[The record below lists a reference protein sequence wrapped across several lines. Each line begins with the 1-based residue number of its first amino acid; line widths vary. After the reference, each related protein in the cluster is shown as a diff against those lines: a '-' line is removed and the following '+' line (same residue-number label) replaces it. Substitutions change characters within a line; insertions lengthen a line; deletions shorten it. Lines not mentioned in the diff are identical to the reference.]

1 MADVILSIGSNIEPR
16 AQHLKD
22 AVRELKK
29 HVEVK
34 AVSSLY
40 QSEAVGFEGDAF
52 LNAAVWIV
60 TDVSALEVMKI
71 LQQIE
76 NKGGRVRSSEPGYTS
91 RTIDLDVI
99 FYEAQVLVTP
109 DLIVPH
115 PRFSLRNFVL
125 MPMCELIPNW
135 IDPISQLSVAE
146 LNSICKDKNACVLYS
161 E

>member
-76 NKGGRVRSSEPGYTS
+76 NKGGRVRSSEPSYTS

-99 FYEAQVLVTP
+99 FYAQQVLITP
-109 DLIVPH
+109 ELIVPH
-115 PRFSLRNFVL
+115 PRFSFRNFVL
-125 MPMCELIPNW
+125 MPIEEIASSWL
-135 IDPISQLSVAE
+135 DPISQKTIRDLRIASSDKSLCE
-146 LNSICKDKNACVLYS
+146 LYYQ
-161 E
+161 

>member
-1 MADVILSIGSNIEPR
+1 MANVILSIGSNIEPR

-29 HVEVK
+29 HMEVK

-52 LNAAVWIV
+52 LNAAVWVV
-60 TDVSALEVMKI
+60 TENSALEVLNI

-76 NKGGRVRSSEPGYTS
+76 SKGGRIRSKESGYSS
-91 RTIDLDVI
+91 RTIDMDLI
-99 FYEAQVLVTP
+99 FYDYQVIISP

-115 PRFSLRNFVL
+115 PRFALRKFVL
-125 MPMCELIPNW
+125 VPVCELIPEW
-135 IDPISQLSVAE
+135 IDPISQLSISDLLAQ
-146 LNSICKDKNACVLYS
+146 CKDSNACILFS
-161 E
+161 D